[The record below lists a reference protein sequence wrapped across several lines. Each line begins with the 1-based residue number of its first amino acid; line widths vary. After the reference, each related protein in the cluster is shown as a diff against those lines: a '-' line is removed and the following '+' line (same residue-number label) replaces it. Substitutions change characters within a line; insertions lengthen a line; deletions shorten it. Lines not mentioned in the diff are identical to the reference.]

1 MSAKPAEGRRD
12 VSLTKRARELRK
24 AMTHEEVKLWVQLK
38 YFNMRGFNFRRQAPS
53 NGYILDFVEFN
64 CKLIIEVDG
73 AQHAEALG
81 EKRDAIQD
89 AHFKAKGFNV
99 LRFWN
104 FQINR
109 EMDGVIDHILSALP
123 PTPPALRATS
133 PEREDKKKWSQ
144 SSSPEGEV
152 SAQPTEGR

>member
-1 MSAKPAEGRRD
+1 MSAKPTEGRRD
-12 VSLTKRARELRK
+12 VSLTARARYLRK
-24 AMTHEEVKLWVQLK
+24 HMTHEEVKLWVQLK
-38 YFNMRGFNFRRQAPS
+38 HFNARGFNFRRQAPS

-73 AQHAEALG
+73 SQHGEATG
-81 EKRDAIQD
+81 EIRDAVRD
-89 AHFKAKGFNV
+89 AHFKAKGFTI

-109 EMDGVIDHILSALP
+109 EMDGVIDHILSSLP

-133 PEREDKKKWSQ
+133 PKGEEKW
-144 SSSPEGEV
+144 
-152 SAQPTEGR
+152 